1 MRYQPSCFPADR
13 PRLQSPSGRVDACSR
28 FRLIGRPADGHRK
41 SRQPV
46 RPRTT
51 YRRPFLGGRW
61 STNIARLVIAS
72 TMARALYDAPALPP
86 AQAGR
91 PGPARRMPCLRRL
104 LGSGARHQQAL
115 VAGEEGLARSR
126 ARWRQLRFSREY
138 MLPSPIPLDDRCRAR
153 ARVQAR
159 SSGSAAVQRRDE
171 RDAVARLEHIVEL
184 VLKLPVGWTG
194 SGAVGVSVKSD
205 EWTRRPK
212 RTVVDEDE
220 DAGSTAGDGEEG
232 GVAVSGSSNARL
244 ADHGHGTHTVSPS
257 RKSSSRSRRRCLA
270 R

>member
-1 MRYQPSCFPADR
+1 VLALSAHRPPGRRPPQVAPAGAPPDHISSS
-13 PRLQSPSGRVDACSR
+13 LSGRPVVHQHC
-28 FRLIGRPADGHRK
+28 LTGHC
-41 SRQPV
+41 V
-46 RPRTT
+46 H
-51 YRRPFLGGRW
+51 YG
-61 STNIARLVIAS
+61 A
-72 TMARALYDAPALPP
+72 ALYDAPALPP

-184 VLKLPVGWTG
+184 VLELPVGWTG
-194 SGAVGVSVKSD
+194 VGAVGVSVKSD
-205 EWTRRPK
+205 EWTRTPK